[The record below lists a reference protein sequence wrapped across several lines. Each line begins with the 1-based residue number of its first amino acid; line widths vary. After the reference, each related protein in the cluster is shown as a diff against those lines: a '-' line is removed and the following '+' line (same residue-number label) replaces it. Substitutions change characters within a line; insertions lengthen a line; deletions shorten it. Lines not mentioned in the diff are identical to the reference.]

1 MMSTDPL
8 DDLLEQLC
16 NGDAVAAER
25 VFRAHEPHLRLVIRR
40 MLPPRLHSKFDSAD
54 VVQSAWADLL
64 HGFRE
69 SGWRFQD
76 AAHLRAFLVKV
87 TKNRFLNKVRR
98 YKKGVDQEQALED
111 VEAPAAADPRPS
123 QVAQA
128 EELWAQLL
136 ALCTAAAQ
144 ARRFYLGRN
153 RQPHGYAPQQRPAY
167 PLRPCPATRGQGNN
181 TGFGT
186 AGPLGDRFVNV

>member
-1 MMSTDPL
+1 MMTIDPL

-16 NGDAVAAER
+16 KGDAAAAER

-98 YKKGVDQEQALED
+98 YKKGADQEQALANAD
-111 VEAPAAADPRPS
+111 TPAAADPRPS

-136 ALCTAAAQ
+136 ALCPPNHRELLRLKRDGFTLDEIASCTGLHPSSVRRVLYDL
-144 ARRFYLGRN
+144 ARRLAVKASGT
-153 RQPHGYAPQQRPAY
+153 PPA
-167 PLRPCPATRGQGNN
+167 Q
-181 TGFGT
+181 
-186 AGPLGDRFVNV
+186 

>member
-1 MMSTDPL
+1 MQTDPL

-16 NGDAVAAER
+16 KGDAVAAEH

-40 MLPPRLHSKFDSAD
+40 MLPARLHAKFDSAD

-69 SGWRFQD
+69 SAWHFQD

-98 YKKGVDQEQALED
+98 YKQGADKEQALGDIETKHT
-111 VEAPAAADPRPS
+111 PAAADPRPS
-123 QVAQA
+123 EVAQA
-128 EELWAQLL
+128 AELWDQLL
-136 ALCTAAAQ
+136 ALCPPNHRELLQLKRDGLSLEEIAGRTGLHPSSVRRILYDL
-144 ARRFYLGRN
+144 ARRVAAKGAT
-153 RQPHGYAPQQRPAY
+153 QAP
-167 PLRPCPATRGQGNN
+167 
-181 TGFGT
+181 
-186 AGPLGDRFVNV
+186 